1 MSDTAVGSVT
11 KLPLLT
17 KIAHGFGATAY
28 GLKDGGF
35 SYFLMIFYTTVVG
48 LEPALA
54 GLAILCALVF
64 DAINDPIVGYWSDNT
79 RSRFGR
85 RHPFMYAAAIPVAV
99 TYFLLWNP
107 PELTQTG
114 LFFYLLCIAV
124 LIRTLITFYETPSSA
139 LMPELTNDYDERT
152 SIQAWRL
159 FFAWAGGT
167 MMTVFV
173 FGVLLVPTEEYTIGT
188 LNREGYARYGV
199 IASVVMLLSIL
210 VSTASTHHRIPQ
222 LRQPERAERRSIGR
236 VYREVFETLSE
247 RSFLA
252 LFFAMLFAAVAT
264 GLTAALSFL
273 MLTYFWEFSS
283 EQIFLWTA
291 LVVVSSVI
299 GLIVAPRLTKRL
311 GKKRSVLVLGAVA
324 FTIAPLPVILRLLG
338 WFPEN
343 GDPLTFILVA
353 SINTFDL
360 GLIIALQAISSSMV
374 GDLVDQSELKTG
386 RRSEGVFFAA
396 ITFVRKS
403 NQGIGAFL
411 AGIILQVVGL
421 PARATPDE
429 VSPEVIWNLG
439 AWLVPSQYFLWTLLL
454 VAMSRYGID
463 RDQHEANLKDL
474 AAK

>member
-1 MSDTAVGSVT
+1 MSNTAADSVARLPFLT
-11 KLPLLT
+11 KL
-17 KIAHGFGATAY
+17 AHGFGATAY

-79 RSRFGR
+79 HSRLGR
-85 RHPFMYAAAIPVAV
+85 RHPFMYAAAVPVAV

-107 PELTQTG
+107 PELSQMG

-124 LIRTLITFYETPSSA
+124 LIRTLLTFYETPSSA
-139 LMPELTNDYDERT
+139 LMPELTRDYDERT

-167 MMTVFV
+167 LMTVFV
-173 FGVLLVPTEEYTIGT
+173 FGVLLVPTDEYPVGT

-199 IASVVMLLSIL
+199 VASLVMLFSIL
-210 VSTASTHHRIPQ
+210 VSTVSTHHRIPQ
-222 LRQPERAERRSIGR
+222 LRKPEASARRSIGS
-236 VYREVFETLSE
+236 VYREVFETLSD

-252 LFFAMLFAAVAT
+252 LFFATLFAAIAT

-273 MLTYFWEFSS
+273 MLTYFWQFSS
-283 EQIFLWTA
+283 QQIFLWTA

-299 GLIVAPRLTKRL
+299 GLLLAPRLSRRL
-311 GKKRSVLVLGAVA
+311 GKKRAVMLLGAVA
-324 FTIAPLPVILRLLG
+324 FSMAPLPVILRLLG
-338 WFPEN
+338 WFPAN
-343 GDPLTFILVA
+343 GDPLTFTLVA
-353 SINTFDL
+353 TINTIDL
-360 GLIIALQAISSSMV
+360 GLIIALQAITTSMI
-374 GDLVDQSELKTG
+374 GDLVDHSELKTG

-396 ITFVRKS
+396 MTFVRKS

-411 AGIILQVVGL
+411 AGIILQIVGL

-439 AWLVPSQYFLWTLLL
+439 AMLVPAQYFFWTLLL
-454 VAMSRYGID
+454 LAMSRYGID
-463 RDQHEANLKDL
+463 RDQHEANLRDL